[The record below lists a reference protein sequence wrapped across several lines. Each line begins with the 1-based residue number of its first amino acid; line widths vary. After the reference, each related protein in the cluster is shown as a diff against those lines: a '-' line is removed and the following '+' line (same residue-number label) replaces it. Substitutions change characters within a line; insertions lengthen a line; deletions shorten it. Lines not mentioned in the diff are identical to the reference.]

1 MVSSLV
7 LASIVLLLALLAIGR
22 IQAYKLFGGLAFIY
36 YLADLISLENLLS
49 QFVNPALVTLV
60 VLLVIS
66 YGLEKTNWMALLS
79 KLLFVKSLKTSYF
92 RMGFFVGLSSAFL
105 NNTAVVATLLS
116 SVKSNPHHV
125 ASKLLIPLSYIAILG
140 GTLTL
145 VGTSTNLIV
154 NGFVIQAGLP
164 SLSLLDFMYVGLPLL
179 AIGTVLIAFTA
190 NKLLPDLQQKQQE
203 TTEYFIEAKLTAN
216 SVLVGKSIQEAGL
229 RELGELFLVQI
240 FREGQLIS
248 PVHPTQVIEQND
260 RLMFS
265 GHIKQAQILTS
276 IKGLQLAGE
285 RTELEQQKFIEVI
298 LAHTSSL
305 IGQTIKEAGF
315 RNKFDAAVMAIHRG
329 GESLT
334 TCLADTE
341 LQAGDTL
348 VLVTGPDFEKRE
360 NLKQNFYFYSELK
373 TVEHL
378 STPKSIY
385 VGLSFLTVL
394 GLAVFDILP
403 LLKGLLILLAG
414 MLLFKV
420 ITFQEVKQ
428 RFPYE
433 LVIVIASALSI
444 ALVMTESGVSNMIA
458 SWVMSV
464 FSAWGVMGSL
474 VGVFLF
480 TLLLTE
486 IITNNASAAIGFPI
500 ALATAEILG
509 VSPWP
514 FIMVV
519 AYAASASFMAPYGYQ
534 TNLMVYAPGGYKFKH
549 YIQAGLPLTI
559 MYSIVVLLL
568 VPVFFPF

>member
-1 MVSSLV
+1 MVTSIV

-36 YLADLISLENLLS
+36 YLADLISLEKLLAN
-49 QFVNPALVTLV
+49 FVNPALVTLV

-66 YGLEKTNWMALLS
+66 FALEKTNWMTLLS
-79 KLLFVKSLKTSYF
+79 KLLFVKNLKFSYL
-92 RMGFFVGLSSAFL
+92 RMGVFVGLSSAFL

-116 SVKSNPHHV
+116 SVKSNPNHA
-125 ASKLLIPLSYIAILG
+125 ASKLLIPLSYVAILG

-164 SLSLLDFMYVGLPLL
+164 SLSLLDFMYIGLPLL
-179 AIGTVLIAFTA
+179 VFGTLLIAFSA
-190 NKLLPDLQQKQQE
+190 NKLLPDLQQKQEE
-203 TTEYFIEAKLTAN
+203 TTEYFIEAKLASS

-240 FREGQLIS
+240 YREGQLIS
-248 PVHPTQVIEQND
+248 PVRPTQVIEQND

-265 GHIKQAQILTS
+265 GDIKKAQVLTS

-285 RTELEQQKFIEVI
+285 RTELEQQKFIEVV
-298 LAHTSSL
+298 LAHTSIL

-315 RNKFDAAVMAIHRG
+315 RNKFDAAVMALHRG
-329 GESLT
+329 GGNLT

-348 VLVTGPDFEKRE
+348 VLVTGPDFEKKE
-360 NLKQNFYFYSELK
+360 NLKQNFYFYSEVQ
-373 TVEHL
+373 TIGHL
-378 STPKSIY
+378 STQKSVY
-385 VGLSFLTVL
+385 VGLSFLSVL
-394 GLAVFDILP
+394 GLAAFDILP

-414 MLLFKV
+414 LLLFKV
-420 ITFQEVKQ
+420 ITFQEVKR

-444 ALVMTESGVSNMIA
+444 ALVMTQSGVSNMIA

-464 FSAWGVMGSL
+464 FSNWGIMGSL

-519 AYAASASFMAPYGYQ
+519 AYAASASFMTPYGY
-534 TNLMVYAPGGYKFKH
+534 NLNN
-549 YIQAGLPLTI
+549 
-559 MYSIVVLLL
+559 
-568 VPVFFPF
+568 